1 MARSAIKHA
10 SPTQR
15 EASILELHNAVWA
28 QPIVV
33 AGNKQV
39 HIALRAGDNDE
50 IEYEIYSQEG
60 VHGQGRAVWSHE
72 PAPTRLDLEQLKRQM
87 ERGQL
92 EPGSVYAR
100 LAQMGLY
107 YGPAHQG
114 IKAIYVGEKQ
124 LLAQLRLP
132 AVLETG
138 HAAYVLHPSLMDSA
152 LQASIG
158 LMVDLNHVPN
168 EPSVL
173 FALESLRILSSSTNE
188 MVAWV
193 RYAEGSQ
200 AEDDVV
206 KLDIDLCDERGNV
219 CTQMRGVALRSLEG
233 ETKSTDQKAMNETT
247 DRLIRDK
254 AKSIED
260 NSRFDPAFYQTL
272 IADVL
277 NRELS
282 VDEAVEL
289 G

>member
-1 MARSAIKHA
+1 
-10 SPTQR
+10 
-15 EASILELHNAVWA
+15 
-28 QPIVV
+28 
-33 AGNKQV
+33 
-39 HIALRAGDNDE
+39 
-50 IEYEIYSQEG
+50 
-60 VHGQGRAVWSHE
+60 
-72 PAPTRLDLEQLKRQM
+72 
-87 ERGQL
+87 
-92 EPGSVYAR
+92 
-100 LAQMGLY
+100 
-107 YGPAHQG
+107 
-114 IKAIYVGEKQ
+114 
-124 LLAQLRLP
+124 
-132 AVLETG
+132 
-138 HAAYVLHPSLMDSA
+138 
-152 LQASIG
+152 
-158 LMVDLNHVPN
+158 
-168 EPSVL
+168 
-173 FALESLRILSSSTNE
+173 